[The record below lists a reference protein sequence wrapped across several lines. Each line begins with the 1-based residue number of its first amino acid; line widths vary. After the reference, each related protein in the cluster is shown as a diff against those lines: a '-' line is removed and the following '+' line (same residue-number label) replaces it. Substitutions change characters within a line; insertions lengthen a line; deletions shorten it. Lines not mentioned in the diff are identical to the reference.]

1 MVTQTNNKFKIIK
14 ENIKALSNQFEQEK
28 LKDEHYLEKKMNY
41 IKILENKIN
50 ERFDEE
56 RAKRE
61 EEESRIYNIINH
73 RFKILLNEISNET
86 RKRIDC
92 VENLKLYLDSQ
103 SKDNPDLNKNLIK
116 EKNIRYD
123 NDNEINEKINQ
134 EMNKVENIINKEKK
148 IREESEQKIMDMVK
162 SSNNKNKLE
171 LKREQKE
178 RKNAEEN
185 ILGLI
190 EETIN
195 KINELDDYENNSQEE
210 EAE

>member
-1 MVTQTNNKFKIIK
+1 
-14 ENIKALSNQFEQEK
+14 
-28 LKDEHYLEKKMNY
+28 MNY
-41 IKILENKIN
+41 IKILEKKIN

-61 EEESRIYNIINH
+61 DEESRIFNIINF
-73 RFKILLNEISNET
+73 RFKSLLNEINNET
-86 RKRIDC
+86 RNRLDS

-103 SKDNPDLNKNLIK
+103 NKDSPDLNKNLIK
-116 EKNIRYD
+116 EKNIRYE
-123 NDNEINEKINQ
+123 NDNEINEKISQ
-134 EMNKVENIINKEKK
+134 EFDKMENIIKKEKK
-148 IREESEQKIMDMVK
+148 TREESEQKILDIVQT
-162 SSNNKNKLE
+162 SGNKNKLE
-171 LKREQKE
+171 LKREKKE

-210 EAE
+210 EVQ

>member
-1 MVTQTNNKFKIIK
+1 
-14 ENIKALSNQFEQEK
+14 
-28 LKDEHYLEKKMNY
+28 MNY
-41 IKILENKIN
+41 IKILEKKIN

-61 EEESRIYNIINH
+61 DEESRIFNIINF
-73 RFKILLNEISNET
+73 RFKSLLNEINNET
-86 RKRIDC
+86 RNRLDS

-103 SKDNPDLNKNLIK
+103 NKDSPDLNKNLIK
-116 EKNIRYD
+116 EKNIRYE
-123 NDNEINEKINQ
+123 NDNEINEKISQ
-134 EMNKVENIINKEKK
+134 EFDKIENIIKKEKK
-148 IREESEQKIMDMVK
+148 TREESEQKILDIVQT
-162 SSNNKNKLE
+162 SGNKNKLE
-171 LKREQKE
+171 LKREKKE

-210 EAE
+210 EVQ

>member
-1 MVTQTNNKFKIIK
+1 
-14 ENIKALSNQFEQEK
+14 
-28 LKDEHYLEKKMNY
+28 MNY
-41 IKILENKIN
+41 IKILEKKIN

-61 EEESRIYNIINH
+61 DEESRIFNIINF
-73 RFKILLNEISNET
+73 RFKSLLNEINNET
-86 RKRIDC
+86 RNRLDS

-103 SKDNPDLNKNLIK
+103 NKDSPDLNKNLIK
-116 EKNIRYD
+116 EKNIRYE
-123 NDNEINEKINQ
+123 NDNEINEKISQ
-134 EMNKVENIINKEKK
+134 EFDKMENIIKKEKK
-148 IREESEQKIMDMVK
+148 TREESEQKILDIVQT
-162 SSNNKNKLE
+162 SGNKNKLE
-171 LKREQKE
+171 LKREKKE